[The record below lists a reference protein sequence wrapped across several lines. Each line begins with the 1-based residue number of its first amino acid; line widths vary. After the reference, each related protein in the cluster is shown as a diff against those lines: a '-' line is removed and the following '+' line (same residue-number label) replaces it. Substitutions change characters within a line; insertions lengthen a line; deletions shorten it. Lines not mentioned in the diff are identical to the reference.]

1 MKQCDNGHFYDDNR
15 FSSCPYCQNGQ
26 GGGKTTPLGGA
37 FVQTGASD
45 PGKTMAA
52 PSGVTPS
59 DIGKTMAAPAFR
71 MAADAGKTVGIM
83 QKKTGID
90 PVVGFV
96 IITEGP
102 QRGVFYKLSSGRN
115 FIGRASDQDVVL
127 ADDDTIS
134 REGHAIITYD
144 AKHNAF
150 FVSAG
155 GSRGITYLNDKLVD
169 SAEPLKA
176 YDVIEVGKTSLVF
189 LPLCGDKFTWKEE

>member
-1 MKQCDNGHFYDDNR
+1 MKQCDNGHFYDDKR
-15 FSSCPYCQNGQ
+15 FSACPYCQNGQ
-26 GGGKTTPLGGA
+26 GGAKTAPLGG
-37 FVQTGASD
+37 SD
-45 PGKTMAA
+45 FGKTQAA
-52 PSGVTPS
+52 PSGVSPV
-59 DIGKTMAAPAFR
+59 DIGKTQAAPAFN
-71 MAADAGKTVGIM
+71 MGSADAGKTVGIM

-102 QRGVFYKLSSGRN
+102 QRGSFFKLSSGRN
-115 FIGRASDQDVVL
+115 FIGRAATQDIVL

-155 GSRGITYLNDKLVD
+155 QSRGITYLNDKLVD

-176 YDVIEVGKTSLVF
+176 YDVVEVGKTSLVF
-189 LPLCGDKFTWKEE
+189 LPFCGASFQWDSNEE